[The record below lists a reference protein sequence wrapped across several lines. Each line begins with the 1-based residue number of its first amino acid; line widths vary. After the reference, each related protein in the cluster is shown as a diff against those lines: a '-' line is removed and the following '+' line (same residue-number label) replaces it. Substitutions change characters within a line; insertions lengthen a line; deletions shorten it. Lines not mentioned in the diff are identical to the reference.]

1 MIVPPASDPIWKG
14 LVTGQI
20 RYNCEFMATKV
31 LLTRIMTSISYD
43 KSRVEQGINE
53 LRSLFEKNISVPKVQ
68 VDLWNLF
75 GSKYRIPSD
84 VYTIDQVIK
93 SLSEGKSLLLA
104 GSEEALNRIPKG
116 SWIGGTSSLISG
128 LQLQMHETNQVFA
141 VEIPDFHSGVSI
153 KIYESPEELREIYND
168 APDNGFSVVI
178 IPAFGSM
185 HSSFALNAPYY
196 PNFATRPL
204 VGWISGVPLADME
217 RMSPKI
223 YSGTTGKAYT
233 DAAVVMSL
241 KLPPNKIAE
250 VGVVNIFEQGGGDEL
265 TVEQDGFEHKTVFV
279 NGHAT
284 NFVDYIEKNWLDMSL
299 PLVANYHGMM
309 VNSSFQKIVAETGA
323 VRFYTPLFRGIS
335 YRIARPIADYKKAF
349 LEKLPTIDRQSEVCS
364 FDCVLNYLL
373 LRGITSERNDI
384 VLAPTTFGE
393 IAYQLLNQTLAYM
406 TIRNISPT

>member
-1 MIVPPASDPIWKG
+1 MIVPPATDPIWYG

-31 LLTRIMTSISYD
+31 LLTRIMASVSYD
-43 KSRVEQGINE
+43 QSRVEQGIEE

-68 VDLWNLF
+68 ADLWNLF

-93 SLSEGKSLLLA
+93 SLSDGKSLLLA
-104 GSEEALNRIPKG
+104 GSEEALSRIPKG

-141 VEIPDFHSGVSI
+141 VEIPDFHSGVKI
-153 KIYESPEELREIYND
+153 KIYENPKELSEIYNN

-204 VGWISGVPLADME
+204 VGWVSGVPLVDME
-217 RMSPKI
+217 RMSPKV
-223 YSGTTGKAYT
+223 YSGISAKAYT
-233 DAAVVMSL
+233 DAAVVMSV

-250 VGVVNIFEQGGGDEL
+250 VGVVNVFEQGEGDEL
-265 TVEQDGFEHKTVFV
+265 TVDHDGFEHTTVFV
-279 NGHAT
+279 NGRAT
-284 NFVDYIEKNWLDMSL
+284 DFAGYLEKNWPDMNL
-299 PLVANYHGMM
+299 PLVANYRGMM

-323 VRFYTPLFRGIS
+323 VKFYTPLFRGIS
-335 YRIARPIADYKKAF
+335 YRIAKPISDYRKAF
-349 LEKLPTIDRQSEVCS
+349 LEKLPMIDRQSEICS

-373 LRGITSERNDI
+373 LHGLSSDRNDLLI
-384 VLAPTTFGE
+384 APTTFGE
-393 IAYQLLNQTLAYM
+393 VAYQLLNQTLVYM
-406 TIRNISPT
+406 TIRNIRQT

>member
-53 LRSLFEKNISVPKVQ
+53 LRLLFEKNISVPKVQ

-153 KIYESPEELREIYND
+153 KIYESPDELREVYNE
-168 APDNGFSVVI
+168 APDNGFSIVI

-204 VGWISGVPLADME
+204 VGWISGVPLTDME

-250 VGVVNIFEQGGGDEL
+250 VGVVNIFEQGEGDEL

-284 NFVDYIEKNWLDMSL
+284 NFVDYIEKNWLDMNL

-335 YRIARPIADYKKAF
+335 YRIARPIADYRKAF
-349 LEKLPTIDRQSEVCS
+349 LEKLPMIDWQSEVCS

-373 LRGITSERNDI
+373 LHGITSERNDI
-384 VLAPTTFGE
+384 LLAPTTFGE